1 MLQKKLWIF
10 PLMFGIIGSLI
21 GLILRYA
28 FTGSISAFPFKNF
41 LHSHSHV
48 MLLGFIFNGLL
59 IMVWKYFTEGIDK
72 WSYGYYLIL
81 QGCVLAMLVAFI
93 IEGYAF
99 YSILFSTIHLWI
111 SYVLLIRLWR
121 RIKENNT
128 LTQFVKVGII
138 FHFISSLGPYIL
150 GPLMIMEMHNS
161 PWYQQAIFFYLHFQY
176 FGVFFVWMLSIL
188 FHKTQLTLSKNSSLV
203 IITSLVLLFTHSL
216 DYSFDHYLI
225 NIIGI
230 GASLSLFLVL
240 LKLKKG
246 SFDVQKKYNILFGII
261 LLIAFLNI
269 IGSIPVVANLVVESR
284 FLLIAWLHFIFL
296 GMYVPFIWISFKAKI
311 NSFLW
316 IAYAFF
322 VLMTEVCLV
331 FPGYISKV
339 SPISLMWLLFI
350 TYLGVFVLISIV
362 HFQLIFYKNNRST
375 ILEEGSHII

>member
-1 MLQKKLWIF
+1 
-10 PLMFGIIGSLI
+10 
-21 GLILRYA
+21 
-28 FTGSISAFPFKNF
+28 
-41 LHSHSHV
+41 

-72 WSYGYYLIL
+72 WSYRYYLIL

-121 RIKENNT
+121 RIKVNNT

-230 GASLSLFLVL
+230 GASLFLFLVL

-246 SFDVQKKYNILFGII
+246 SFDIQKKYNILLGII
-261 LLIAFLNI
+261 LFIAFLNI

-375 ILEEGSHII
+375 ILE

>member
-28 FTGSISAFPFKNF
+28 FTGSVSAFPFKNF

-59 IMVWKYFTEGIDK
+59 IMVWKYFTNGIDT
-72 WSYGYYLIL
+72 WSYRYYLIL
-81 QGCVLAMLVAFI
+81 QGCVLAMLIAFL

-111 SYVLLIRLWR
+111 SYVLLIRLWK

-128 LTQFVKVGII
+128 LTQFVKFGIV

-161 PWYQQAIFFYLHFQY
+161 PWYQQSIFFYLHFQY
-176 FGVFFVWMLSIL
+176 FGVFFVWMLAIL
-188 FHKTQLTLSKNSSLV
+188 FNKSNLALSKNYSLA
-203 IITSLVLLFTHSL
+203 IIFSLVLLFTHSL
-216 DYSFDHYLI
+216 NYSFDHYLI
-225 NIIGI
+225 NIIGF
-230 GASLSLFLVL
+230 GASLFLFLVI
-240 LKLKKG
+240 LKLIKDL
-246 SFDVQKKYNILFGII
+246 FDVQKKYDIMFGII

-269 IGSIPVVANLVVESR
+269 IGSIPAVANLVVESR
-284 FLLIAWLHFIFL
+284 FLLIAWLHLIFL
-296 GMYVPFIWISFKAKI
+296 GMYVPFIWLSFKMKI
-311 NSFLW
+311 NSITW
-316 IAYAFF
+316 SIYAFF

-331 FPGYISKV
+331 FPGTISKV

-362 HFQLIFYKNNRST
+362 HFQLIFDKKK
-375 ILEEGSHII
+375 I

>member
-10 PLMFGIIGSLI
+10 PLMFGIIGSLV

-72 WSYGYYLIL
+72 WSYRYYLIL
-81 QGCVLAMLVAFI
+81 QGCVLAMLVAFL

-111 SYVLLIRLWR
+111 SYVLLIRLWK

-128 LTQFVKVGII
+128 LTQFVKFGII

-150 GPLMIMEMHNS
+150 GPLMIMEMQNS

-176 FGVFFVWMLSIL
+176 FGVFFVWMLAIL
-188 FHKTQLTLSKNSSLV
+188 FNNSKLILSKNSSFV
-203 IITSLVLLFTHSL
+203 IITCLVLLFTHSL
-216 DYSFDHYLI
+216 DYSFDHYAI

-230 GASLSLFLVL
+230 VASLFLFLVL
-240 LKLKKG
+240 LKLKKDL
-246 SFDVQKKYNILFGII
+246 FHVQKKYNVLYGII

-284 FLLIAWLHFIFL
+284 FLLIAWLHLIFL
-296 GMYVPFIWISFKAKI
+296 GMYVPFIWMYFKKKI
-311 NSFLW
+311 NSITW
-316 IAYAFF
+316 SIYAFF
-322 VLMTEVCLV
+322 VVMTEVCLV
-331 FPGYISKV
+331 FPGSISKV
-339 SPISLMWLLFI
+339 SAISLMWLLFI
-350 TYLGVFVLISIV
+350 SYLGVFVSISMV
-362 HFQLIFYKNNRST
+362 HFQLIFDHNNRNTNLIEDSQ
-375 ILEEGSHII
+375 II

>member
-48 MLLGFIFNGLL
+48 MLLGFIFNGLM

-72 WSYGYYLIL
+72 WSYRYYLIL
-81 QGCVLAMLVAFI
+81 QGCVLAMLIAFL

-111 SYVLLIRLWR
+111 SYVLLIRLWK
-121 RIKENNT
+121 RIKEKNT
-128 LTQFVKVGII
+128 LTQFVKFGII

-150 GPLMIMEMHNS
+150 GPIMIMEMNNS

-176 FGVFFVWMLSIL
+176 FGIFFVWMLAIL
-188 FHKTQLTLSKNSSLV
+188 FNKSNIILSKNYSLA
-203 IITSLVLLFTHSL
+203 IIFSLVLLFTHSL
-216 DYSFDHYLI
+216 DYSFDHYII
-225 NIIGI
+225 NIIGFV
-230 GASLSLFLVL
+230 ASLFLFLVL
-240 LKLKKG
+240 LKLKIG
-246 SFDVQKKYNILFGII
+246 LFDVQKKYDIMFGII

-269 IGSIPVVANLVVESR
+269 IGSIPIVANLVVESR
-284 FLLIAWLHFIFL
+284 FLLIAWLHLIFL
-296 GMYVPFIWISFKAKI
+296 GMYIPFIWISFKTKI
-311 NSFLW
+311 NSITW
-316 IAYAFF
+316 YIYTFF
-322 VLMTEVCLV
+322 IVMTEVCLV
-331 FPGYISKV
+331 FPGFISKV

-362 HFQLIFYKNNRST
+362 HFQLIFDQNKKST
-375 ILEEGSHII
+375 NLIKDPQII